1 MKPRLASL
9 LFLFASAAHAGE
21 PELPIPLSVSLGV
34 GHAHALLGA
43 QLEARLGSF
52 GVSVA
57 TGTYWLWGMNGALGV
72 KWFVP
77 ETGFFFGAHVAGY
90 QSRATSLGY
99 PSESILAGA
108 LMAGYRIQWS
118 ARVFSDVALG
128 LPYSCVATMNFDVGE
143 YPNAPGD
150 RPVTLCQFSAYPGD
164 PDFNYVPDVGVSIGF
179 TFGGPD

>member
-1 MKPRLASL
+1 MKPWLAAL
-9 LFLFASAAHAGE
+9 PLLFASAAHAGE
-21 PELPIPLSVSLGV
+21 QEPPVPLSISVGA

-43 QLEARLGSF
+43 QLEARLGPL

-57 TGTYWLWGMNGALGV
+57 TGAYWLWGMNGAFGV

-90 QSRATSLGY
+90 QSWMVSLGY
-99 PSESILAGA
+99 PFERILAAA
-108 LMAGYRIQWS
+108 LTLGYRIQWS
-118 ARVFSDVALG
+118 KRVFSDLALG

-164 PDFNYVPDVGVSIGF
+164 PDFNYVPDIGVSIGF
-179 TFGGPD
+179 TFEGPD